1 MQDISNNK
9 GIIDASMNKFLEE
22 QRQRKINNLK
32 LEMINMV
39 CRQSTLDYKD
49 AEAQLEECNY
59 NYMTVLNNYYGVSTK
74 KEENQKTANQEV
86 FSQIR
91 DLMDA
96 GASNYRKQQEMNE
109 MREKMR
115 AKMEMQ
121 KQMQKQMQKN
131 DMEKTE
137 VDTNTK

>member
-9 GIIDASMNKFLEE
+9 GIIDA
-22 QRQRKINNLK
+22 
-32 LEMINMV
+32 
-39 CRQSTLDYKD
+39 RQSTLDYKD

-59 NYMTVLNNYYGVSTK
+59 NYMTVLNNYYGISTK

-96 GASNYRKQQEMNE
+96 GASNYRRQQEMNE

-121 KQMQKQMQKN
+121 KQMQKN

>member
-22 QRQRKINNLK
+22 QRQHKINNLK

-59 NYMTVLNNYYGVSTK
+59 NYIGVSTK

>member
-121 KQMQKQMQKN
+121 KQMQKN